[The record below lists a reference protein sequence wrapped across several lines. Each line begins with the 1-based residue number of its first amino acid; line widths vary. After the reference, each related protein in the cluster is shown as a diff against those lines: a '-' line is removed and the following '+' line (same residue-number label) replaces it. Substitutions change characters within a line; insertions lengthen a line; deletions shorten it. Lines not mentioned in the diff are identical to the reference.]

1 MGGGDRDEVSDGESK
16 GVEGKDG
23 EVVPVGLSVY
33 FPSIC
38 KNHVSNL
45 KLESEVF
52 PISTG
57 VSVEA

>member
-1 MGGGDRDEVSDGESK
+1 MGGGDRDGVSHGESK

-38 KNHVSNL
+38 EKHVSNL
-45 KLESEVF
+45 KLETKIF